1 MSNANEQWDIV
12 TSVGLTA
19 LGVAAARA
27 IETGRDGALVRDH
40 FAGPFVRAADPPQP
54 MPTSPQ
60 DPATAADHWSWMA
73 DFLAVRSRYFD
84 EYFAAAS
91 RSGIRQVVL
100 LAAGL
105 DARAHRLDWPAGT
118 RVFEVDQP
126 GVLEF
131 KERVLAEQG
140 AQPACER
147 QVVDTDL
154 RENWTKALT
163 EAGFDPSAPT
173 AWLVEGLTPYLPAA
187 AEQQLFDEI
196 DRLSAPGSQVGVEWV
211 HDITA
216 MVDDQ
221 AFHQSSDELGVD
233 LRQIWS
239 TEPRTPADE
248 RLRGL
253 GWAVDAESLAAAG
266 ARWDRGFDA
275 SGGQLV
281 GEHGRLATARR

>member
-1 MSNANEQWDIV
+1 MANTNEQWDIV

-27 IETGRDGALVRDH
+27 VETGRDGALIQDH
-40 FAGPFVRAADPPQP
+40 FAEAFVQAADAPRP

-60 DPATAADHWSWMA
+60 DPAAAAGHWSWMA

-84 EYFAAAS
+84 EYFAEAG
-91 RSGIRQVVL
+91 RSGVRQVVL

-105 DARAHRLDWPAGT
+105 DARAFRLDWPTGT

-126 GVLEF
+126 KVLEF
-131 KERVLAEQG
+131 KDRVLAAQG

-147 QVVDTDL
+147 HVVDTDL

-163 EAGFDPSAPT
+163 EAGFDPAAPT

-187 AEQQLFDEI
+187 AEQQLFAEI
-196 DRLSAPGSQVGVEWV
+196 DRLSAPGSRVGVEWV
-211 HDITA
+211 HDVAA
-216 MVDDQ
+216 MIDDPEFRRTSQ
-221 AFHQSSDELGVD
+221 LLGVD
-233 LRQIWS
+233 LNDLWN

-248 RLRGL
+248 RLREQ
-253 GWAVDAESLAAAG
+253 GWALRAESLAEGG
-266 ARWDRGFDA
+266 ARYGRVFEGAEGSLIGDR
-275 SGGQLV
+275 
-281 GEHGRLATARR
+281 GRLATAHR